1 MHYIS
6 ANTAGFSWVI
16 MKATL
21 QNLVHYSSCHV
32 GCTAVL
38 AVGVEGVEAV
48 TLQEER
54 TEIIITNDYG
64 SHQ

>member
-1 MHYIS
+1 
-6 ANTAGFSWVI
+6 